1 MLLFVTTFLA
11 AHASGNAP
19 VAEAGLGVLAFVGDT
34 VELNG
39 TGSTDPEGDELAFT
53 WTQVGGP
60 PVELGGAM
68 TAKPKF
74 SVTDPG
80 TFRFQLVVNDGTADS
95 PVDDVAVV
103 VAYRSLSGDDGGC
116 AVVPGAPIG
125 LASLLAGLW
134 ALSRRR

>member
-11 AHASGNAP
+11 AHASGTAP

-60 PVELGGAM
+60 PVDLGGAM

-80 TFRFQLVVNDGTADS
+80 TFRFELVVNDGTSDS
-95 PVDDVAVV
+95 PADEVAVV
-103 VAYRSLSGDDGGC
+103 VAYESLSGDEGGC
-116 AVVPGAPIG
+116 AVAPGAPVLLG
-125 LASLLAGLW
+125 SVLAGMW